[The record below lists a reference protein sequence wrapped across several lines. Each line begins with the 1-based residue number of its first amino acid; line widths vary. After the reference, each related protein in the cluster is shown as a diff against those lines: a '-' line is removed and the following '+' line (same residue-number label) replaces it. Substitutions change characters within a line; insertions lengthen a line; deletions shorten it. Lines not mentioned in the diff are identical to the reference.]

1 MRDLVAVERDPAT
14 VERASDRFT
23 EFSACGKL
31 ASMRKEALTK
41 AAHRNPFQPFVLR
54 LADGRAVRVPHQ
66 DFISMHPTGRTVIV
80 YGQNEDLEILDVM
93 LITGLQL
100 PGKAAKS
107 K

>member
-1 MRDLVAVERDPAT
+1 MPSLTLEQPCLRADLLRNPFTDIPA
-14 VERASDRFT
+14 R
-23 EFSACGKL
+23 GKIE
-31 ASMRKEALTK
+31 AMTKEALAK
-41 AAHRNPFQPFVLR
+41 AVHRNPFQAFVLR

-66 DFISMHPTGRTVIV
+66 DFISVHPTGRTVIV

-100 PGKAAKS
+100 PGKLAKS

>member
-1 MRDLVAVERDPAT
+1 MKVCWKAIDT
-14 VERASDRFT
+14 FT
-23 EFSACGKL
+23 GIPVSGKI
-31 ASMRKEALTK
+31 AGMTKEALTK
-41 AAHRNPFQPFVLR
+41 AAHRNPFRPFVLR

-100 PGKAAKS
+100 PGKTAKI